1 MQRYFNPR
9 LNFKLAQYKTEQFY
23 IPDVRAHCGNISDKN
38 DPFAKPAKRT
48 RNKSNSAGGK
58 AA

>member
-23 IPDVRAHCGNISDKN
+23 IPDVRAHCGNISDK
-38 DPFAKPAKRT
+38 KRPV
-48 RNKSNSAGGK
+48 RQARQ
-58 AA
+58 ADAE